1 MCPISNLATA
11 LLAKQKSLLKTQFC
25 PKRPQ
30 GQDTLLWDTAHA
42 LDKQPIHGASSSTV
56 RLHESGDKS
65 HVACAKIHHI
75 LDHKAGLNKFLRT
88 NIIQFFFPKKSAAKT
103 VIIKREKKPLYIL
116 EFYDAHYK
124 IFMGTIRQEEIKG
137 IEF

>member
-88 NIIQFFFPKKSAAKT
+88 NIIQFFFSQKECSKDSNNK
-103 VIIKREKKPLYIL
+103 KREETLIYFGIL
-116 EFYDAHYK
+116 
-124 IFMGTIRQEEIKG
+124 
-137 IEF
+137 